1 MNIDLKGKNAIVC
14 GSTQGIG
21 KAIAIE
27 LASLGARVTLV
38 ARNEASMKLV
48 INELNTA
55 FDQSHDYIVA
65 NFSNPSEVKEAISTY
80 VMSVSAIHILVNN
93 SGGPAPGLAIDAET
107 EDFIQALSQH
117 LICNQH
123 MVQAVVPLMKKE
135 HYGRIINVIST
146 SVRTPIPGLGVS
158 NTTRG
163 AVASWA
169 KTLSAEL
176 GSYGI
181 TVNNILPGLTE
192 TGRLESIIQ
201 SRADERGVS
210 YEVVAEEMKQSV
222 PARRFANPVET
233 AALAGFLASPSA
245 AFINGES
252 IRVDGGASPSI

>member
-1 MNIDLKGKNAIVC
+1 MNINLKNKTAIVC

-27 LASLGARVTLV
+27 LASLGANVTLF
-38 ARNEASMKLV
+38 ARNKNTMTVVLDQLDTSTGQHHDV
-48 INELNTA
+48 IIA
-55 FDQSHDYIVA
+55 DFSKPDQVHA
-65 NFSNPSEVKEAISTY
+65 AIKTY
-80 VMSVSAIHILVNN
+80 VQKTSAIHILVNN
-93 SGGPAPGLAIDAET
+93 SGGPAPGLAIDADPQ
-107 EDFIQALSQH
+107 DFLNAFSQH

-123 MVQAVVPLMKKE
+123 IVQAVVPSMKKE
-135 HYGRIINVIST
+135 KYGRIINIIST
-146 SVRTPIPGLGVS
+146 SVRTPIPNLGVS

-176 GSYGI
+176 GPFGI

-192 TGRLESIIQ
+192 TKRLESVTKSI
-201 SRADERGVS
+201 ADQRGLS
-210 YEVVAEEMKQSV
+210 YEEQVELMKGNV
-222 PARRFANPVET
+222 PARRFADPMET

-252 IRVDGGASPSI
+252 IRVDGGATPSI